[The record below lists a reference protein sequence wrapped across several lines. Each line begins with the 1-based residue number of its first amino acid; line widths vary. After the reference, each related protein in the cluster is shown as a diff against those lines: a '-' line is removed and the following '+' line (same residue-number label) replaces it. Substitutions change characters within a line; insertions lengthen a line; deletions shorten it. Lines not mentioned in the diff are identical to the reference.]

1 MPPLAAGESVLLV
14 DRRDKRYVV
23 RLAAGA
29 IYHFH
34 GGQIAHDALI
44 GADEG
49 VEVTS
54 SKGFKLV
61 AYRPRLID
69 HIMQM
74 PRHSAIIYPKD
85 LAAILLWADIY
96 PGATVFESGIGSGAL
111 TLALLRAVGPTGR
124 VVVYE
129 QRADFIRGAR
139 ANVEAF
145 LGEVPNLTVYERDT
159 YQGIAER
166 DLDRVLLDLPEPW
179 QAIPAAA
186 AALRAGG
193 FLCAYTPSTT
203 QVQQTVQALRAHG
216 FGDVETLETIYRP
229 WHVQGQSVRPVQQ
242 MVGHTGF
249 LTFAR
254 RLSGLLSAEQPGES
268 AIDEGAGAPSA
279 ADAAGLPGPLESG

>member
-1 MPPLAAGESVLLV
+1 MPPLAPGETVLLV

-23 RLAAGA
+23 RLLPGA
-29 IYHFH
+29 VYHFH
-34 GGQIAHDALI
+34 GGQVPHDALI
-44 GADEG
+44 GAEEG

-54 SKGFKLV
+54 SKGYKLV

-85 LAAILLWADIY
+85 LGPILLWADIY

-124 VVVYE
+124 VIVYE
-129 QRADFIRGAR
+129 RRADFIAAAR
-139 ANVEAF
+139 ANIAAF
-145 LGEVPNLTVYERDT
+145 YGEPPNLLVHQRDT
-159 YQGIAER
+159 YEGIAER

-179 QAIPAAA
+179 LAVPAAA
-186 AALRAGG
+186 AALRPGG

-203 QVQQTVQALRAHG
+203 QVQAVVQALRAHG
-216 FGDVETLETIYRP
+216 FGDIETFETLHRP
-229 WHVQGQSVRPVQQ
+229 WHVQGQSVRPAQQ

-254 RLSGLLSAEQPGES
+254 RLSAPLAPEVGAAVAAAPGEPS
-268 AIDEGAGAPSA
+268 ESEDEA
-279 ADAAGLPGPLESG
+279 ALGLA